1 LAEFFLSHTITSN
14 DFGGA
19 SGYIIASVS
28 PVAHEG
34 RTINEHIRAV
44 DIIRAAQPS
53 RKNMLGHGMTF
64 LFRSRGVL

>member
-1 LAEFFLSHTITSN
+1 MATSVRLGPRRKN
-14 DFGGA
+14 AF
-19 SGYIIASVS
+19 VQ
-28 PVAHEG
+28 HEG
-34 RTINEHIRAV
+34 RTINQHIRAV